1 MTGKVIAFPKQR
13 RVRIDPQPNRLEFWF
28 SVLHGLPP
36 EKQKSIVIDAYAYG
50 LIDPQDVEIF
60 IGAYGL
66 ESA

>member
-1 MTGKVIAFPKQR
+1 MQV
-13 RVRIDPQPNRLEFWF
+13 DPQPNRLGFWF

-36 EKQKSIVIDAYAYG
+36 DNQKSIVIDAYAYG

-60 IGAYGL
+60 ISAYGL